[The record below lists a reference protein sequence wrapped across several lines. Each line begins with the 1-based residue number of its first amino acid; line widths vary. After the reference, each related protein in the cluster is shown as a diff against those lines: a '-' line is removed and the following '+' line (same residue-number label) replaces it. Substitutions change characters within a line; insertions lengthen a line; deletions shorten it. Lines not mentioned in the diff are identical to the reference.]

1 MEFFALPA
9 AEQAEFER
17 LTEVFE
23 VQEERVLDI
32 SQLLPTSYSS

>member
-17 LTEVFE
+17 LTSIFE
-23 VQEERVLDI
+23 IAEEHVLDADF
-32 SQLLPTSYSS
+32 LLPAIYSS